1 MPRAADPGA
10 VTGRK
15 PLRVL
20 VAGFHGGKHVALRM
34 IV

>member
-1 MPRAADPGA
+1 MPRAVDPDA

-20 VAGFHGGKHVALRM
+20 VAGFRHGKGVALRM
-34 IV
+34 IP